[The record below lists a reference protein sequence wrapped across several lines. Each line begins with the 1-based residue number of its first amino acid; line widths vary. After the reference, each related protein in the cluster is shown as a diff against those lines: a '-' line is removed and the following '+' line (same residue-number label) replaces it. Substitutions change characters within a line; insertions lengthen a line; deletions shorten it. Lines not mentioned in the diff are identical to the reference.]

1 MTELERAPGWL
12 ARVAGVTA
20 RVSPRTYAVT
30 GFGLMALKYV
40 VEAAVLY
47 SVGAGLYS
55 PIAFLSPL
63 LTIRANAA
71 GNAADVLALPYLLW
85 TLPFAWVGV
94 SMTVRRFRD
103 AGLPGWFGLVFFFP
117 VVNFLVMLGL
127 CVLPT
132 RAAPVAVEPAKGPL
146 AGEDR
151 VIYAAL
157 TGVAAGTA
165 VGMGAVVLS
174 VYGLGDYGGALFL
187 GAPMIMGTV
196 AGFLLNVGE
205 RRSGL
210 ANIGVAVVTC
220 GALGGLM
227 LLTAMEG
234 AICIAMAAPIG
245 LVLTAMGV
253 FLGRALAA
261 AEGGRMV
268 RLMGVGWPAVLVVS
282 PPAGGAVREVE
293 SVIDIHAAPEAV
305 WDAVVGF
312 GGVELPPPPEWFFQL
327 GIAYPVRARIEGV
340 PRELG
345 GAGATRY
352 CEFSTGPF
360 VEPIETWSPPVNGG
374 VGHLAFSVT
383 KSPPTMKEWSIY
395 NKVHAPHL
403 EGVLKSK
410 HGEFVIE
417 PLGNGVTRLTGRT
430 WYTFEMDPEP
440 YWGVYS
446 DAAIHA
452 IHGRVLRHIQGVA
465 EAG

>member
-1 MTELERAPGWL
+1 MNELERAPGWL

-30 GFGLMALKYV
+30 GFALMAVKYV

-47 SVGAGLYS
+47 AVGAGLYS

-103 AGLPGWFGLVFFFP
+103 AGLPGFFGLVFFLP

-127 CVLPT
+127 CALPS
-132 RAAPVAVEPAKGPL
+132 RAAASERTAVGPL
-146 AGEDR
+146 SGEDR

-165 VGMGAVVLS
+165 VGMASVVVA

-187 GAPMIMGTV
+187 GAPLMMGTV
-196 AGFLLNVGE
+196 SGFLLNVGE

-245 LVLTAMGV
+245 LLLTSMGV
-253 FLGRALAA
+253 FLGRALAV

-268 RLMGVGWPAVLVVS
+268 RLMGVGWPAVLLIE
-282 PPAGGAVREVE
+282 PPAGGSVREVE
-293 SVIDIHAAPEAV
+293 SVVEIHAAPEAV

-345 GAGATRY
+345 GEGATRY

-374 VGHLAFSVT
+374 AGHLAFSVT
-383 KSPPTMKEWSIY
+383 KSPPTMKEWSVY
-395 NKVHAPHL
+395 SHVHAPHL

-440 YWGVYS
+440 YWGVFS

-452 IHGRVLRHIQGVA
+452 IHARVLRHIQGVA